1 MLSCLLNFYYFDV
14 CTVHLV
20 QFIIQTKKCICWFE

>member
-1 MLSCLLNFYYFDV
+1 MVYHNYIHYFVDV

-20 QFIIQTKKCICWFE
+20 QFIIQTKKCKTYIY